1 MKRPTSITTKILCVL
16 VLTSIFSCNQ
26 QQKENKPNS
35 KTPPIVDAPANIISL
50 NEANA
55 IYDNYSEHRVR
66 LIEPYETQQRQPDE
80 KFEASRFVDFDYD
93 ALKQYIAYIDQE
105 AEAGGVK
112 KITKLRLYFANYP
125 NEEKFPNGKKV
136 VHKRQNSI
144 FMVPTL
150 EKGGINYGF
159 FIGNNGNAELIKD
172 WKDSSKDGLG
182 FSLDKKQEAQAGFIP
197 NFVLNSSLQGS
208 KSLAFNFGQG
218 GPPPKTD
225 F

>member
-1 MKRPTSITTKILCVL
+1 MKRPTLMNSKILCFFAV
-16 VLTSIFSCNQ
+16 SAFFGCNQ
-26 QQKENKPNS
+26 QQKENA
-35 KTPPIVDAPANIISL
+35 PIVDAPTNIISL
-50 NEANA
+50 NEADA
-55 IYDNYSEHRVR
+55 IYNNYSTHRVS
-66 LIEPYETQQRQPDE
+66 LIESYETQQRQPDE

-93 ALKQYIAYIDQE
+93 AIKQYIAYIDQE
-105 AEAGGVK
+105 ALAGGVK
-112 KITKLRLYFANYP
+112 KVTKLRLYFANYP

-136 VHKRQNSI
+136 IHKRQNSI

-159 FIGNNGNAELIKD
+159 FIGNNGTAELIKD

-182 FSLDKKQEAQAGFIP
+182 FSLDKKQEAQAGFVP
-197 NFVLNSSLQGS
+197 NFVLKTSLQGS

>member
-16 VLTSIFSCNQ
+16 LLTSIFSCNQ

-159 FIGNNGNAELIKD
+159 FIGDNGNAELIKD

-182 FSLDKKQEAQAGFIP
+182 FSLDKKQEAQAGFVP
-197 NFVLNSSLQGS
+197 NFVLNTSLQGS

>member
-1 MKRPTSITTKILCVL
+1 MTSKILCFFAV
-16 VLTSIFSCNQ
+16 SAFFGCNQ
-26 QQKENKPNS
+26 QQKENA
-35 KTPPIVDAPANIISL
+35 PIVDAPTNIISL
-50 NEANA
+50 NEADA
-55 IYDNYSEHRVR
+55 IYNNYSTHRVS
-66 LIEPYETQQRQPDE
+66 LIESYETQQRQPDE

-93 ALKQYIAYIDQE
+93 AIKQYIAYIDQE
-105 AEAGGVK
+105 ALAGGVK
-112 KITKLRLYFANYP
+112 KVTKLRLYFANYP

-136 VHKRQNSI
+136 IHKRQNSI

-159 FIGNNGNAELIKD
+159 FIGNNGTAELIKD

-182 FSLDKKQEAQAGFIP
+182 FSLDKKQEAQAGFVP
-197 NFVLNSSLQGS
+197 NFVLKTSLQGS

>member
-16 VLTSIFSCNQ
+16 LLTSIFSCNQ

-159 FIGNNGNAELIKD
+159 FIGDNGNAELIKD
-172 WKDSSKDGLG
+172 RKDSSKDGLG
-182 FSLDKKQEAQAGFIP
+182 FSLDKKQEAQAGFVP
-197 NFVLNSSLQGS
+197 NLVLNTSLQGS

>member
-50 NEANA
+50 IEANA

-159 FIGNNGNAELIKD
+159 FIGDNGNAELIKD

-182 FSLDKKQEAQAGFIP
+182 FSLDKKQEAQAGFVP
-197 NFVLNSSLQGS
+197 NFVLNTSLQGS

>member
-1 MKRPTSITTKILCVL
+1 MKRPTLMTSKILCFFAV
-16 VLTSIFSCNQ
+16 SAFFSCNQ
-26 QQKENKPNS
+26 QQKENA
-35 KTPPIVDAPANIISL
+35 PIVDAPANIISL
-50 NEANA
+50 NEADA
-55 IYDNYSEHRVR
+55 IYNNYSTHRVS
-66 LIEPYETQQRQPDE
+66 LIESYETQQRQPDE

-93 ALKQYIAYIDQE
+93 AIKQYIAYIDQE
-105 AEAGGVK
+105 ALAGGVK
-112 KITKLRLYFANYP
+112 KVTKLRLYFANYP

-136 VHKRQNSI
+136 IHKRQNSI

-159 FIGNNGNAELIKD
+159 FIGNNGTAELIKD

-182 FSLDKKQEAQAGFIP
+182 FSLDKKQEAQAGFVP
-197 NFVLNSSLQGS
+197 NFVLKTSLQGS

>member
-26 QQKENKPNS
+26 QQKENEPNP
-35 KTPPIVDAPANIISL
+35 KNPPIVVAPANIISL

-55 IYDNYSEHRVR
+55 IYDNYSEHRVS
-66 LIEPYETQQRQPDE
+66 LIQPYETKQRQPDE

-93 ALKQYIAYIDQE
+93 SLKQYIAYIDQE
-105 AEAGGVK
+105 AHAGGVK
-112 KITKLRLYFANYP
+112 KVTKLRLYFANYP

-136 VHKRQNSI
+136 IHKRQNSI

-150 EKGGINYGF
+150 EKEGINYGF
-159 FIGNNGNAELIKD
+159 FIGSNGKAELIKD
-172 WKDSSKDGLG
+172 WKKSSNEGMG
-182 FSLDKKQEAQAGFIP
+182 FSYDKKQEALAGFVP
-197 NFVLNSSLQGS
+197 KFSLNTSLQDS

>member
-1 MKRPTSITTKILCVL
+1 MTSKILCFFAV
-16 VLTSIFSCNQ
+16 SAFFGCNQ
-26 QQKENKPNS
+26 QQKENA
-35 KTPPIVDAPANIISL
+35 PIVDAPANIISL
-50 NEANA
+50 NEADA
-55 IYDNYSEHRVR
+55 IYNNYSTHRVS
-66 LIEPYETQQRQPDE
+66 LIESYETQQRQPDE

-93 ALKQYIAYIDQE
+93 AIKQYIAYIDQE
-105 AEAGGVK
+105 ALAGGVK

-136 VHKRQNSI
+136 IHKRQNSI

-159 FIGNNGNAELIKD
+159 FIGNNGTAELIKD

-182 FSLDKKQEAQAGFIP
+182 FSLDKKQEAQAGFVP
-197 NFVLNSSLQGS
+197 NFVLKTSLQGS

>member
-16 VLTSIFSCNQ
+16 LLTSIFSCNQ

-182 FSLDKKQEAQAGFIP
+182 FSLDKKQEAQAGFAP
-197 NFVLNSSLQGS
+197 NLVLNTSLQGS

>member
-35 KTPPIVDAPANIISL
+35 KTPPIVDAPTNIISL

-159 FIGNNGNAELIKD
+159 FIGDNGTAELIKD

-182 FSLDKKQEAQAGFIP
+182 FSLDKKQEAQAGFVP
-197 NFVLNSSLQGS
+197 NFVLNTSLQGS